1 MREQGLIAWMM
12 WKGIGI
18 RVNIERKRGWGMGGY
33 TWRRILW
40 IGEQPTDNIFVFSTK
55 IEG

>member
-1 MREQGLIAWMM
+1 MREQGLIPWMM
-12 WKGIGI
+12 WGDIGI
-18 RVNIERKRGWGMGGY
+18 RVNIERKRGWGY

-40 IGEQPTDNIFVFSTK
+40 IGEQPTDNVFVFSTK

>member
-12 WKGIGI
+12 WKDIGI
-18 RVNIERKRGWGMGGY
+18 RVNIERKRGWGMGGH